1 MQPLFIRLAAWSVAV
16 FAVSSPLHDAAVLRM
31 LLIEDCVITDS
42 GRRLQLYSFL
52 VCRSPFGEL

>member
-16 FAVSSPLHDAAVLRM
+16 FAVSSPLHDATVLRM

-42 GRRLQLYSFL
+42 GRRLQLYSCTVF
-52 VCRSPFGEL
+52 